1 MDSSPPVPLNEECHI
16 QPAPMAKDRVKVTA
30 LPLVNATND
39 RGNANV
45 EKRRTKYCVRTL
57 VAAICGLLIIATVLS
72 AVYAKPR
79 AVYDQTSPLQ
89 TARKKAIVEAF
100 QHAWKGYSQNCFGH
114 DILHPVTNMCED
126 DLGGYGA
133 TAIDALSTAI
143 IFGEEEAVL
152 QILRHIAALDLM
164 KVAGGSKIQ
173 VFEVTIRHLAGMI
186 SAWDL
191 LNGPFKSMARDQE
204 LRQALYDQ
212 MVRLGD
218 ILACAFDTPSGIPHD
233 WVDPVTCSAD
243 DGTQSTVASV
253 GTVVLEFGRLSDIT
267 GDKRYVALA
276 HRAENYMLR
285 PNPSGEPYPGLP
297 GSFVNVA
304 TGVIVDATG
313 SWGSSSDSYYEYL
326 LKAYIY
332 NGELYGTYL
341 DRWLV
346 AADSTM
352 RSIGSHPYG
361 HPEWTLLASWDGSLL
376 EQRMESLS
384 WFAGGSFILG
394 GMVTDNQTLVDYG
407 LSIADAAGAVYNMTT
422 TGLGGEFVTWNT
434 SCEGTCDPR
443 DSIQI
448 ADGRYRLRPEVLET
462 WYYAYRATKDV
473 KYRDWTWA
481 AFEAMNHYCRTDLG
495 FSGINNVNAVDGGG
509 KDDVQ
514 ESFVFAEVMKYAYL
528 THLEDEDAPYHVQDS
543 RTGAKNLWVYNTEA
557 HPLRVAGRP
566 L

>member
-1 MDSSPPVPLNEECHI
+1 MDSASSVPFQEECHTR
-16 QPAPMAKDRVKVTA
+16 PTPMDKDGVKVMA
-30 LPLVNATND
+30 LPTLDATTD
-39 RGNANV
+39 RGDTNP
-45 EKRRTKYCVRTL
+45 EKRRTGYCVRAL
-57 VAAICGLLIIATVLS
+57 MAAICGLLIIATVLS

-79 AVYDQTSPLQ
+79 AVYDKPSSLQ

-114 DILHPVTNMCED
+114 DTLHPVTNMCED

-133 TAIDALSTAI
+133 TAIDALSTAV

-152 QILRHIAALDLM
+152 QILRHIAALDFM
-164 KVAGGSKIQ
+164 KVAGGTKIQ

-191 LNGPFKSMARDQE
+191 LNGPFKSMARDPE

-218 ILACAFDTPSGIPHD
+218 ILACAFDTPSGVPHD
-233 WVDPVTCSAD
+233 WVDPVTCLSD

-253 GTVVLEFGRLSDIT
+253 GTVVLEFGRLSDVT
-267 GDKRYVALA
+267 GDKRYAALA
-276 HRAENYMLR
+276 HRAEDYLLR
-285 PNPSGEPYPGLP
+285 PNPSGEPYPGLL
-297 GSFVNVA
+297 GSFVSVA
-304 TGVIVDATG
+304 TGEIVDATG

-332 NGELYGTYL
+332 NSELYGTYL

-361 HPEWTLLASWDGSLL
+361 HPEWTLLASWDGPML
-376 EQRMESLS
+376 EQQMESLS
-384 WFAGGSFILG
+384 WFAGGNFILG
-394 GMVTDNQTLVDYG
+394 GMTTDNQTLVDYG

-422 TGLGGEFVTWNT
+422 TGLGGEFVAWNT
-434 SCEGTCDPR
+434 SCEHSTGTCDPR

-448 ADGRYRLRPEVLET
+448 VDGRYRLRPEVLET

-473 KYRDWTWA
+473 KYRDWSWA
-481 AFEAMNHYCRTDLG
+481 AFEAIDRYCRTDLG
-495 FSGINNVNAVDGGG
+495 FSGLNDVNAPDGGG
-509 KDDVQ
+509 KDDMQ
-514 ESFVFAEVMKYAYL
+514 ESFFFAEVMKYAYL
-528 THLEDEDAPYHVQDS
+528 TQLEVGFDS
-543 RTGAKNLWVYNTEA
+543 YSSTQIDSLTFCTG
-557 HPLRVAGRP
+557 
-566 L
+566 

>member
-1 MDSSPPVPLNEECHI
+1 MDSYASVPLNEECHTR
-16 QPAPMAKDRVKVTA
+16 PTPMAKDLVKVVA
-30 LPLVNATND
+30 LPLVNATSD
-39 RGNANV
+39 HGDAKL
-45 EKRRTKYCVRTL
+45 EKRRTKYCVRSL

-79 AVYDQTSPLQ
+79 AVYDKPSPLQ

-164 KVAGGSKIQ
+164 KIAGGSKIQ
-173 VFEVTIRHLAGMI
+173 VFEVTIRHLASMI

-191 LNGPFKSMARDQE
+191 LNGPFDGIARDPE

-218 ILACAFDTPSGIPHD
+218 VLACAFGTPSGVPHD
-233 WVDPVTCSAD
+233 WVDPVTCSSD
-243 DGTQSTVASV
+243 DGAQSTVASA

-267 GDKRYVALA
+267 GDKRYAVLA
-276 HRAENYMLR
+276 HRAEDYLLR
-285 PNPSGEPYPGLP
+285 PSPSGEPFPGLL
-297 GSFVNVA
+297 GSFVSVA
-304 TGVIVDATG
+304 TGELVDATG

-332 NGELYGTYL
+332 NVELYGTYL
-341 DRWLV
+341 DRWLI

-394 GMVTDNQTLVDYG
+394 GMTTDNQTLVDYG
-407 LSIADAAGAVYNMTT
+407 LSIADAAGAVYNMTA

-434 SCEGTCDPR
+434 SCEDLSGTCDPQ

-473 KYRDWTWA
+473 KYRDWSWA
-481 AFEAMNHYCRTDLG
+481 AFEAIDRYCRTDLG
-495 FSGINNVNAVDGGG
+495 FSGINDVNAPDGGG

-528 THLEDEDAPYHVQDS
+528 THLEVGPDSYSVVQID
-543 RTGAKNLWVYNTEA
+543 R
-557 HPLRVAGRP
+557 
-566 L
+566 